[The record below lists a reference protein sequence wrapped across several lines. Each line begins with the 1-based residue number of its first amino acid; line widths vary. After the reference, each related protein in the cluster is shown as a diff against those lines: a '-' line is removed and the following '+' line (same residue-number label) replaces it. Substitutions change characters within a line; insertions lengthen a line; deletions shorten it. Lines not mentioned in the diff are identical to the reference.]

1 MSHLVEP
8 FKKDQFDGAVPTV
21 YAVTM
26 ATDGGQWI
34 CAPNK
39 TEAPSAL
46 AQSDELA
53 DNLMELTR
61 KIVTEKTRPES
72 VARGCP
78 MDDVAVQA

>member
-1 MSHLVEP
+1 MSHLMEP
-8 FKKDQFDGAVPTV
+8 FKKDQFEGAVPTV

-26 ATDGGQWI
+26 ANDGGQWI

-39 TEAPSAL
+39 TEPPSDL
-46 AQSDELA
+46 AQSDEIA

-78 MDDVAVQA
+78 MDDVVVRA